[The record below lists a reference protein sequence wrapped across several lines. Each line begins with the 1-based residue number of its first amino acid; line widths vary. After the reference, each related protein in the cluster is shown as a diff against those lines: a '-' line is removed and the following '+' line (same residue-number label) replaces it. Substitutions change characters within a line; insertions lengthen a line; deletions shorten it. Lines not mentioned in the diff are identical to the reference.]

1 MKKIGYFDVEKKGFI
16 NGIKRF
22 NGPLVS
28 IEKIFFACSDISA
41 LEFLCGR
48 KSEIGIVK
56 RSWVRLLYRY

>member
-56 RSWVRLLYRY
+56 RS